1 MHAQNSKVGVCW
13 SGIIFVFKTPALY
26 SAKRDDKFSEEVS
39 THRHAHARTHT
50 HSLCLPLS
58 NFCPH
63 SINFSL
69 PAINILHLRL
79 DEREGFSCLMEKRKR
94 WGKVSIDRWGVNGS
108 REG

>member
-1 MHAQNSKVGVCW
+1 MSRTAALL
-13 SGIIFVFKTPALY
+13 FVLTIHDECFM
-26 SAKRDDKFSEEVS
+26 SDCGED
-39 THRHAHARTHT
+39 THSLSL
-50 HSLCLPLS
+50 SLCLPLS

-63 SINFSL
+63 SIKFSL

-79 DEREGFSCLMEKRKR
+79 DESEGFSCLMEKRKR